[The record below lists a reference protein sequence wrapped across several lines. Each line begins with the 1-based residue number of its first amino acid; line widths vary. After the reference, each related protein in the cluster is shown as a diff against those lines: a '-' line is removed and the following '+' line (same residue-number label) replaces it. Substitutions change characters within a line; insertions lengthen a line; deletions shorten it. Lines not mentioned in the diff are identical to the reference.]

1 MGMIKV
7 VGLVL
12 HPRRD
17 CGAAIDA
24 IVTWARS
31 HGAAVLGLRDEIDRI
46 ECEAVAVDREEMIE
60 RAGLLVSLGG
70 DGTMLRTMRLVEGR
84 KTPVL
89 GVNVGRLGFLAE
101 VDLPDLPA
109 ALTAIDEHRYTI
121 ESRIAVRTVLP
132 GGKEV
137 SAFNDVALVR
147 VPGDELAG
155 VGIALEGKNFVN
167 YAADAV
173 IVSTPTGSTAY
184 SFSAG
189 GPIVSPNVEG
199 LIISASAAHSSFNRS
214 LVLSPDEQLE
224 LDVLATSGRL
234 AIEVDGIIQGYAEAG
249 QRLAIIPVPGAAQVI
264 RFGQTSF
271 YERARRKLRVEGS
284 AQVGSGDATDA
295 TVVDS
300 FEQSRYE
307 ILLGGELAGV
317 LHYRRH
323 GGRVELAHTEI
334 DQAFEG
340 RGLAGRLASAALED
354 ARGRS
359 TPVVVTCPFVAG
371 YLDRHPEYK
380 ELLAA
385 EGNPG

>member
-1 MGMIKV
+1 MIKV

-24 IVTWARS
+24 IVRWATSRDVT
-31 HGAAVLGLRDEIDRI
+31 VLGLHDEINRI
-46 ECEAVAVDREEMIE
+46 DCDAVAVDAEEMAE

-101 VDLPDLPA
+101 VDLPDLPG
-109 ALTAIDEHRYTI
+109 ALSSIDEHRFTI
-121 ESRIAVRTVLP
+121 ESRTAVRTVLP
-132 GGKEV
+132 GGEEV
-137 SAFNDVALVR
+137 SAFNDIALVR
-147 VPGDELAG
+147 VPGDGLAH
-155 VGIALEGKNFVN
+155 VGINVEGSNFVR

-173 IVSTPTGSTAY
+173 IVATPTGSTAY

-199 LIISASAAHSSFNRS
+199 LLVSAAAAHSSFNRS

-249 QRLAIIPVPGAAQVI
+249 QQLAIIPVPGAAQVI

-284 AQVGSGDATDA
+284 AQVGSGDASDA

-323 GGRVELAHTEI
+323 SGQVELAHTEI

-359 TPVVVTCPFVAG
+359 TPVVVTCPFVSG
-371 YLDRHPEYK
+371 YLERHPEYRD
-380 ELLAA
+380 LLAVR
-385 EGNPG
+385 GNPG

>member
-1 MGMIKV
+1 MGMVKV

-24 IVTWARS
+24 IVRWAKSRDVT
-31 HGAAVLGLRDEIDRI
+31 VLGVPEEITRI
-46 ECEAVAVDREEMIE
+46 DCAAEAVSAEEMVE

-101 VDLPDLPA
+101 VDLPDLPD
-109 ALTAIDEHRYTI
+109 ALSMIDEHRFTV
-121 ESRIAVRTVLP
+121 ESRTAVRTVLP
-132 GGKEV
+132 DGKEV
-137 SAFNDVALVR
+137 SAFNDIAMVR
-147 VPGDELAG
+147 VPGHGLAHI
-155 VGIALEGKNFVN
+155 GINVEGSNFVR

-173 IVSTPTGSTAY
+173 IVATPTGSTAY

-189 GPIVSPNVEG
+189 GPIVSPNVAG
-199 LIISASAAHSSFNRS
+199 ILVTASAAHSSFNRS
-214 LVLSPDEQLE
+214 LMLSPDEQLE
-224 LDVLATSGRL
+224 LDVATTSGRL

-249 QRLAIIPVPGAAQVI
+249 DRLTIIPVPAAAQVI
-264 RFGQTSF
+264 RFGRTSF

-284 AQVGSGDATDA
+284 AQVGGGDPGDAV
-295 TVVDS
+295 VVDS

-317 LHYRRH
+317 LHYRRD
-323 GGRVELAHTEI
+323 GERIELAHTEI

-340 RGLAGRLASAALED
+340 RGLAGRLASAALGD
-354 ARGRS
+354 ARRRS
-359 TPVVVTCPFVAG
+359 ASVLATCPFVAG
-371 YLDRHPEYK
+371 YVERHPEFTD
-380 ELLAA
+380 LLVRGGTPA
-385 EGNPG
+385 

>member
-1 MGMIKV
+1 MGMVKV

-17 CGAAIDA
+17 CGSAIDA
-24 IVTWARS
+24 IVAWAARREVT
-31 HGAAVLGLRDEIDRI
+31 VLGLHDEINRI
-46 ECEAVAVDREEMIE
+46 DCDAVAVSPEEMVE

-109 ALTAIDEHRYTI
+109 ALSSIDEHQFTI
-121 ESRIAVRTVLP
+121 EPRTAVRTVLP
-132 GGKEV
+132 DGKAV
-137 SAFNDVALVR
+137 SAFNDIALVR
-147 VPGDELAG
+147 VPGDGLAA
-155 VGIALEGKNFVN
+155 VGIAVEGKNFVS

-199 LIISASAAHSSFNRS
+199 LIVSASAAHSSFNRS
-214 LVLSPDEQLE
+214 LVLSLSEGLE
-224 LDVLATSGRL
+224 LDVLPTSGRL
-234 AIEVDGIIQGYAEAG
+234 AIEVDGIIEGYADAG
-249 QRLAIIPVPGAAQVI
+249 DKLAVEPIPAAAQVI
-264 RFGQTSF
+264 RLGQTSF

-284 AQVGSGDATDA
+284 AQVGVPDSADAV
-295 TVVDS
+295 VVDS
-300 FEQSRYE
+300 FERQRYE
-307 ILLGGELAGV
+307 LLLGGEVAGV

-323 GGRVELAHTEI
+323 GGRIDLMHTEI
-334 DQAFEG
+334 EQSFSG
-340 RGLAGRLASAALED
+340 QGLASRLATAALED
-354 ARGRS
+354 ARARA
-359 TPVVVTCPFVAG
+359 TPVVASCPFVTG
-371 YLDRHPEYK
+371 FLDRHPEYSD
-380 ELLAA
+380 LLSDGA
-385 EGNPG
+385 